1 MKDRDWYYQ
10 DDDDDFGEAVHRRTE
25 ELYKVPDAIP
35 DEQGLIECPV
45 LPLRDLVI
53 YPHMVA
59 PVFVGREASLMA
71 IEEAQIDNHT
81 MIALTQRDAEVDN
94 PKIADF
100 LPIGVEIAVGR
111 LVSMPDGSS
120 SALAQGR
127 HRVEVVEII
136 QSEPFMLARAKPLF
150 EVTQLDRETDATM
163 RTALELFQKC
173 VQLNRSLPDEAYLYA
188 LNIDQ
193 PGWLADMITTT
204 ISPSMEERL
213 KLLEM
218 LNPNERLKT
227 VVALLAQEADVLE
240 LEDQIHTRAQSE
252 VDRSQREFYLRE
264 QMRVIQN
271 ELGESDPWTR
281 EISDLRKRVEG
292 ISLPEEVMLRVL
304 KEIDRLNQMPPM
316 SPEVGI
322 IRTYVDWIL
331 DLPWTTATED
341 NLDVTHAADVLEKYH
356 YGLPRAKDRI
366 LEYIAVRSLKPKRSK
381 QPILCFVG
389 PPGTGK
395 TSLGRSISEA
405 LGRKFVRISLGG
417 VRDEAEIRGHRRT
430 YIGALPGRILQTM
443 RRAGTINPL
452 FMLDEIDKLGQDFRG
467 DPSSALLEVLD
478 PEQNHAFSDHY
489 LELAYDLSKV
499 MFITTANYVGPIPS
513 ALLDRMEVIE
523 FPGYIEEEKI
533 EIAHRFLLPRQLEE
547 AGLDDEKVNFQDQA
561 LQRIVREYTYEAGVR
576 NFEREIGMICRKIAR
591 IKAEG
596 KTYPKR
602 VSPNMMEKFLG
613 PPQFFN
619 LEAERQD
626 EVGVATAIAW
636 TENGGEIMP
645 VEVLLMDGK
654 GNMQIT
660 GQIGNVM
667 QESAQAAL
675 SYLKSRSRQ
684 FAINPE
690 VYENLDIH
698 IHIPEGAIP
707 KDGPS
712 AGITICTALVSAY
725 TGREVHKDVGMTGE
739 ITLRGH
745 VLPVGGIREKVL
757 SAHRS
762 GLKTVILPKRN
773 AKDLVDVPKRA
784 RNDLNLVLVDHID
797 QVLDVALKPPKPDHH
812 QRPGVRKS
820 KSKEKEVTV
829 EVIPRAASNQLT
841 IGNRIV
847 EGESGGLRTLVR
859 QVLRISFREQ
869 VTP

>member
-1 MKDRDWYYQ
+1 MKESDWYYH
-10 DDDDDFGEAVHRRTE
+10 DEDDDFGEAVHRRTE
-25 ELYKVPDAIP
+25 ELYKVPDAGIDP
-35 DEQGLIECPV
+35 DGLIECPV

-59 PVFVGREASLMA
+59 PVFVGREASLLA
-71 IEEAQIDNHT
+71 IEEAQMDNHT
-81 MIALTQRDAEVDN
+81 MIALTQRDATVDN
-94 PKIADF
+94 PKISDF
-100 LPIGVEIAVGR
+100 LTIGVEVAVGR

-120 SALAQGR
+120 SALSQGR
-127 HRVEVVEII
+127 RRVEVVEFV
-136 QSEPFMLARAKPLF
+136 QHDPFMVVRARPLY
-150 EVTQLDRETDATM
+150 ETTRLDREIDATM

-188 LNIDQ
+188 LNIEE
-193 PGWLADMITTT
+193 PGWLADMIVTT
-204 ISPSMEERL
+204 IAPTMEERL
-213 KLLEM
+213 KLVQM
-218 LNPNERLKT
+218 LDPSERLKH

-252 VDRSQREFYLRE
+252 VDRTQREFYLRE
-264 QMRVIQN
+264 QMRAIQT
-271 ELGESDPWTR
+271 ELGEADPWIR
-281 EISDLRKRVEG
+281 EVSDLRKRVEG
-292 ISLPEEVMLRVL
+292 ISLPEEVMLRAL

-322 IRTYVDWIL
+322 IRTYIDWIL
-331 DLPWTTATED
+331 DLPWTTMTDD
-341 NLDVTHAADVLEKYH
+341 NLDVAHAADILEQYH

-395 TSLGRSISEA
+395 TSLGRSIAEA
-405 LGRKFVRISLGG
+405 LGRKFVRLSLGG

-443 RRAGTINPL
+443 RRASTVNPL
-452 FMLDEIDKLGQDFRG
+452 FMLDEVDKLGQDFRG

-499 MFITTANYVGPIPS
+499 MFITTANYIGPIPS
-513 ALLDRMEVIE
+513 ALLDRMEMIE
-523 FPGYIEEEKI
+523 FPGYIEEEKL

-547 AGLDDEKVNFQDQA
+547 AGLDEDKVHFQDQA
-561 LQRIVREYTYEAGVR
+561 LMRIVREYTYEAGVR
-576 NFEREIGMICRKIAR
+576 NFEREIGMICRKVAR
-591 IKAEG
+591 IKAES
-596 KTYPKR
+596 KPYPKR
-602 VSPNMMEKFLG
+602 VTPAMMEKFLG

-619 LEAERQD
+619 QEAERQD
-626 EVGVATAIAW
+626 EVGVATAVAW

-645 VEVLLMDGK
+645 VEVLLMEGK

-684 FAINPE
+684 FDIDPK

-725 TGREVHKDVGMTGE
+725 TGREVRKDVGMTGE

-762 GLKTVILPKRN
+762 GLKTIILPKRN
-773 AKDLVDVPKRA
+773 TKDLIDVPKRA
-784 RNDLNLVLVDHID
+784 RNEMQLVLVDHID
-797 QVLDVALKPPKPDHH
+797 QVLDVALKPAKPNGVHH
-812 QRPGVRKS
+812 RHVTK
-820 KSKEKEVTV
+820 KAKLEEEEVTG
-829 EVIPRAASNQLT
+829 EVVTASNP
-841 IGNRIV
+841 
-847 EGESGGLRTLVR
+847 S
-859 QVLRISFREQ
+859 
-869 VTP
+869 